1 MPTLIELCDNVFLRL
16 GDPRSN
22 RPSYAQA
29 LNTVC
34 TNVRTIKRHQRNTS
48 NPWNY
53 SDTVITVQP
62 NLATYTIGAADF
74 GTPLA
79 VLTWDPANPSWV
91 ARAIPFY
98 QPQNID
104 TFNWGLPQNTAA
116 WGFIP
121 YDGSNCTAQRCAF
134 YWRANQAYVDFLPLP
149 MLAASYKVRYLQ
161 SANGVNTDA
170 LTSTPLSNE
179 DSDLCEVRSA
189 LGLLALTEWNDPS
202 TKDGRA
208 YNAER
213 RRDLAQ
219 TLQGE
224 EAELR
229 RQFEAAQLITT
240 GPRLYNRWDPTVG

>member
-1 MPTLIELCDNVFLRL
+1 MPTLIELVDNTFLRL
-16 GDPRSN
+16 GDPRAN
-22 RPSYAQA
+22 RPGYAQA

-53 SDTVITVQP
+53 NDTIIQVQP
-62 NLATYTIGAADF
+62 NLSTYTINATDF

-79 VLTWDPANPSWV
+79 VLTWDPTNPAWI
-91 ARAIPFY
+91 ARAIPFF
-98 QPQNID
+98 QIQNID
-104 TFNWGLPQNTAA
+104 TFNWALPQNAA
-116 WGFIP
+116 AYYVP
-121 YDGSNCTAQRCAF
+121 YDGSQCTAQRCAF
-134 YWRANQAYVDFLPLP
+134 YWRDNQAYIDFLPLP
-149 MLAASYKVRYLQ
+149 NWQASYKIRYLQ

-170 LTSTPLSNE
+170 LTSSPLTNE
-179 DSDLCEVRSA
+179 DADLCEVRSA
-189 LGLLALTEWNDPS
+189 LGLLALTEWNYPS
-202 TKDGRA
+202 TKDGRT

-213 RRDLAQ
+213 RKDLAA

-240 GPRLYNRWDPTVG
+240 GPRLYPRWDPTVG